1 MIKYQLKCPDTHEF
15 EGWFRNSQDFE
26 DQAGQSLLEC
36 PVCGSSQI
44 SKALMAP
51 ALARTSA
58 IATSSD
64 KEEKI
69 AAYKRD
75 LNDAA
80 RKAKTYIEKNFDD
93 VGKRFPEEAR
103 KIHYGETEQRSIY
116 GEATPT
122 EVKELVEEGVEIA
135 PVPQPEPETSEVKK
149 KLN

>member
-1 MIKYQLKCPDTHEF
+1 MIKYQLKCQDNHQF
-15 EGWFRNSQDFE
+15 EGWFRNSQDFDE
-26 DQAGQSLLEC
+26 QAEKKLLGC
-36 PVCGSSQI
+36 PTCGSSEI

-51 ALARTSA
+51 ALARTAA
-58 IATSSD
+58 IGTSSD

-75 LNDAA
+75 LNEAA

-103 KIHYGETEQRSIY
+103 KIHYGEAEERAIY
-116 GEATPT
+116 GEATAT
-122 EVKELVEEGVEIA
+122 EVKELVDEGVEIA
-135 PVPQPEPETSEVKK
+135 PVPQPQDNSSEIKK